1 MMLKNLKLSLLK
13 TVQDTELLSVKYRSS
28 RTTVFDFKAVFLAI
42 IIALSLVMIEYIGKS
57 PGYLNFIS
65 FLQTLGLGEF
75 GKILK
80 NSLEVSQKSQINQL
94 FYWVTIVFSFYF
106 VLPLIVIKFV
116 FKDKLGDYGLKIG
129 NAFKDYRIYIFMLIV
144 MIPLVLYF
152 STTASF
158 QERYPFYHLKLNEK
172 LYPYFFVWQILY
184 FFQFIGV
191 EFFFRGFI
199 VHGFKRQFGVYSILI
214 MMIPYC
220 MIHFGKPMPETI
232 AAIFAGL
239 VLGMLSL
246 KSNSIWLG
254 VAIHYSVAITMD
266 LAALWQKGYFN

>member
-1 MMLKNLKLSLLK
+1 MLKNLKLSLLK
-13 TVQDTELLSVKYRSS
+13 TVQDTELLSVEYRSS
-28 RTTVFDFKAVFLAI
+28 RSTVFDYKAVFLAI

-75 GKILK
+75 GKTLK
-80 NSLEVSQKSQINQL
+80 NALEVSPKSQINQL
-94 FYWVTIVFSFYF
+94 IYWVSIVFSFYF
-106 VLPLIVIKFV
+106 VLPIIVIKFI
-116 FKDKLGDYGLKIG
+116 FKEKLGDYGLKIG
-129 NAFKDYRIYIFMLIV
+129 NAFKDYRIYLFMLVV

-199 VHGFKRQFGVYSILI
+199 VHGFKKQFGVYSILI

>member
-1 MMLKNLKLSLLK
+1 MLEKFKASLLEIIK
-13 TVQDTELLSVKYRSS
+13 TTEVASIQYRSERKS
-28 RTTVFDFKAVFLAI
+28 LIDSKAVFLAI

-57 PGYLNFIS
+57 PGYLNFIT

-75 GKILK
+75 GKTLR
-80 NSLEVSQKSQINQL
+80 NALEVSPKSQINQL
-94 FYWVTIVFSFYF
+94 IYWVTIVFSFYF
-106 VLPLIVIKFV
+106 VLPIIVIKLI
-116 FKDKLGDYGLKIG
+116 FKEKLGDYGLKVG
-129 NAFKDYRIYIFMLIV
+129 NAFKDYRIYLFMLVV

-172 LYPYFFVWQILY
+172 IYPYFFVWQILY

-199 VHGFKRQFGVYSILI
+199 VHGFKKQFGIYSILI

-239 VLGMLSL
+239 ILGLLSL